1 MSIDAKKL
9 KKILTKNE
17 ILPIEYY
24 RFKGENE
31 CCMVKCLIT
40 PISQFLLIYIP
51 SRHRFT
57 LDSSYSSYVYDLDDL
72 EEDKNDDD
80 DYTKTEEE
88 AYKKESLTDEKET
101 KYQLLQKKYKFPI
114 TMDGTDEPIA
124 RKIKR
129 QLNRLELPLSKTGYD
144 LSIQQDEFLFVSFGD
159 TMGCYHIKGY
169 KIPTDFVR
177 SMMYVTTITEIV
189 EKIEAVQRE
198 ISQISEKF
206 EPLLDKIT
214 ESNISEISDQIE
226 NFSTIFSKIKE
237 KKEDLIK
244 QIKKSNS
251 MYIELKENETQIM
264 KEYRE
269 DLNDIKSSHE
279 KAKKS
284 EAIQKEIDDLFSK
297 KNELIRKTILMMYRY
312 HKIILYLEEISF
324 DNSVMIDRVKKNF
337 ILIRNL

>member
-9 KKILTKNE
+9 KKILTRNE

-24 RFKGENE
+24 RFRGENE
-31 CCMVKCLIT
+31 CCMVKCLLT

-57 LDSSYSSYVYDLDDL
+57 LDSSHSSYIYDLDDL

-80 DYTKTEEE
+80 DYTKTEED
-88 AYKKESLTDEKET
+88 AYKNESLSNEKET

-124 RKIKR
+124 RKVKR
-129 QLNRLELPLSKTGYD
+129 QLNRIESPLKKTEYN
-144 LSIQQDEFLFVSFGD
+144 LAIQQDEFLFVSFGES
-159 TMGCYHIKGY
+159 MGYYHIKGY
-169 KIPTDFVR
+169 RIPNEFVR
-177 SMMYVTTITEIV
+177 SMMYVTTITEII

-198 ISQISEKF
+198 IFQISEKF
-206 EPLLDKIT
+206 DPLLDKIID
-214 ESNISEISDQIE
+214 SNISEISDQIE
-226 NFSTIFSKIKE
+226 NFSTTFAKIKE
-237 KKEDLIK
+237 KKEDLVK

-251 MYIELKENETQIM
+251 TYVELKESETQIM

-269 DLNDIKSSHE
+269 VEADVKSSHE
-279 KAKKS
+279 KVKKT
-284 EAIQKEIDDLFSK
+284 EAIQKELDELFSK
-297 KNELIRKTILMMYRY
+297 KNELIRKTILLMYRY
-312 HKIILYLEEISF
+312 HKIVLYLEEISF
-324 DNSVMIDRVKKNF
+324 DNSIMIDRVKKNF